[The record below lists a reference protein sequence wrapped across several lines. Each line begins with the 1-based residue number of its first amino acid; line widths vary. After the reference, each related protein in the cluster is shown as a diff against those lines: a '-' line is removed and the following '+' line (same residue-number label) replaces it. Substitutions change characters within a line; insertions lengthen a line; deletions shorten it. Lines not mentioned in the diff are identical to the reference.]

1 MELSQ
6 GLVQKYRGGGEEGW
20 AGAFGSVVDKKKKK
34 KKNMAH
40 PRPSAQK

>member
-6 GLVQKYRGGGEEGW
+6 GLVQKYRGGGGGGPEHLEVW
-20 AGAFGSVVDKKKKK
+20 LIKKKK

-40 PRPSAQK
+40 PLPSAQK

>member
-34 KKNMAH
+34 KTWPTPTHRHKNE
-40 PRPSAQK
+40 